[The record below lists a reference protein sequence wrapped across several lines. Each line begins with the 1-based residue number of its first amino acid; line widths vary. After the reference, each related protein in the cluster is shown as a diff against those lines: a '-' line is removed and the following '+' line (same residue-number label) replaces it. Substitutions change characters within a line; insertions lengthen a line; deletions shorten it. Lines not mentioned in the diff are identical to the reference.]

1 MLGSKNCQRVPYFG
15 LRGGWLTFWITVS
28 SNAQDVLEQHQ
39 ANLLELPQ
47 VACATDMTLFGYDQ
61 GVFSGVVV
69 TQDFLEVHGLVGPSK
84 TQALSTVTAI
94 YDVGCF
100 FGAIIAFTVGERLGR
115 KLSII
120 IGSVIMS
127 IGTILMV
134 SSFSLPQ
141 MFVGRIILGIG
152 NGINT
157 TCAPIWQ
164 TETSPPRWRGK
175 LVMLE
180 MVMNI
185 AGFSIVNWI
194 NYGLSFAGGAIAW
207 RLPIALQFIFI
218 IVLFATV
225 PWLPESPRW
234 LMSHGHEVEAIEVLA
249 SLEDKSV
256 NDPYISTQRNEIIY
270 SIQYEKETAI
280 SWTQLLFKAN
290 KDDST
295 KTLRRLLLGA
305 GTQFIQQ
312 FEGINIMSYYLPK
325 ILINSVGLSNS
336 MARLLTAC
344 NSVSYFCFTLLSV
357 PLVEHW
363 GRRWLM
369 MISTL
374 GQLLCF
380 LIITIL
386 LRFAESR
393 PTGSAVASASVA
405 FFFLFYISFGLGMLG
420 IPWLYPTEISSL
432 PMRTKSAAVAT
443 ATNWICNFVI
453 VEITPIGIQNIGWK
467 FWIIWTVFN
476 AAFLPVIYFFYPET
490 ANRTLEDMDAYYRSN
505 PDLIVIRDPDA
516 VFVKRPLKYIQH
528 EEEEIQKNA
537 KQGGDNLDKA
547 VVEHAE

>member
-28 SNAQDVLEQHQ
+28 SNAQDVLERHQ

-69 TQDFLEVHGLVGPSK
+69 TQDFLEVHDLVGPSK

-194 NYGLSFAGGAIAW
+194 NYGLSFAGGAVAW

-218 IVLFATV
+218 IVLFVTV

-270 SIQYEKETAI
+270 SIQYEKENAI

-369 MISTL
+369 MLSTL

>member
-28 SNAQDVLEQHQ
+28 SNAQDVLERHQ

-69 TQDFLEVHGLVGPSK
+69 TQDFLEVHDLVGPSK

-234 LMSHGHEVEAIEVLA
+234 LMSHGHEFEAIEVLA

-270 SIQYEKETAI
+270 SIQYEKENAI

-369 MISTL
+369 MLSTL

-453 VEITPIGIQNIGWK
+453 VEITPIGIQNIGWR

-505 PDLIVIRDPDA
+505 PDLIVVRDPDA

>member
-15 LRGGWLTFWITVS
+15 LRGGWLTFWIT
-28 SNAQDVLEQHQ
+28 
-39 ANLLELPQ
+39 

-194 NYGLSFAGGAIAW
+194 NYGLSFAGGAVAW

-270 SIQYEKETAI
+270 SIQYEKENAI

-369 MISTL
+369 MLSTL

>member
-28 SNAQDVLEQHQ
+28 SNAQDVLERHQ

-47 VACATDMTLFGYDQ
+47 VACATDMNLFGYDQ

-127 IGTILMV
+127 IGTILMI

-141 MFVGRIILGIG
+141 MFVGRITLGIG

-194 NYGLSFAGGAIAW
+194 NYGLSFAGGAVAW
-207 RLPIALQFIFI
+207 RLPIALQSIFI

-270 SIQYEKETAI
+270 SIQYEKENAI

-369 MISTL
+369 MLSTL

-386 LRFAESR
+386 LRLAESR

-516 VFVKRPLKYIQH
+516 VLVKRPLKYIQH

>member
-1 MLGSKNCQRVPYFG
+1 MLGSKNSQREPYFG
-15 LRGGWLTFWITVS
+15 LKGGWLTFWIT
-28 SNAQDVLEQHQ
+28 
-39 ANLLELPQ
+39 

-69 TQDFLEVHGLVGPSK
+69 TQDFLEVHDLVGPSK

-127 IGTILMV
+127 LGTILMV

-141 MFVGRIILGIG
+141 MFVGRIILGLG

-194 NYGLSFAGGAIAW
+194 NYGLSFAGGAVAW

-218 IVLFATV
+218 IVLFVTV

-256 NDPYISTQRNEIIY
+256 NDPYISTQRNEIVY
-270 SIQYEKETAI
+270 SIQYEKENAV

-336 MARLLTAC
+336 MARLLAAC

-369 MISTL
+369 MLSTF

-505 PDLIVIRDPDA
+505 PDLIVIRDTDA
-516 VFVKRPLKYIQH
+516 VSIKRPLKYIQH
-528 EEEEIQKNA
+528 EEEEIQKNV